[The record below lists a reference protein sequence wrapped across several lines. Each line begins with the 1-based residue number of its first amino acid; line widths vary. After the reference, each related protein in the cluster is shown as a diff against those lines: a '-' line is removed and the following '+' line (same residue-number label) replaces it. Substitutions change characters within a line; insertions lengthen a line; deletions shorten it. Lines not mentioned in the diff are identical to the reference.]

1 MAHSLAGKR
10 VVVTGAGGVIG
21 GWIARALSEAGASLC
36 LTDARPS
43 ALAAVAATL
52 DLGPEGFTHAADLTK
67 AEDIAAL
74 VAAVS
79 AQWGAPDILVNN
91 AGIYPSGFL
100 LDTSD
105 EDWDRI
111 FSINLRAPFLLS
123 RDLAKLM
130 IAEGRPGNIVNVSSG
145 GAKRARRTAVP
156 YCTSKVA
163 LDRLSEGFALEL
175 AEYGIRVN
183 ALYPGF
189 VAGSDVTALPDS
201 HVATVATSNPMG
213 RPTGYDDLAGPLV
226 FLCSEE
232 ARFVTGATLAID
244 GGGSAGVMTVFQDK
258 KRAL

>member
-1 MAHSLAGKR
+1 MTRSLAGKR
-10 VVVTGAGGVIG
+10 AVITGAGGIIG
-21 GWIARALSEAGASLC
+21 GWIAQALTAAGASLC
-36 LTDARPS
+36 LTDARAE
-43 ALAAVAATL
+43 ALDAAAARV
-52 DLGPEGFTHAADLTK
+52 DLGPEGFTHLADLTR
-67 AEDIAAL
+67 AEDIAGLAAAL
-74 VAAVS
+74 KAK
-79 AQWGAPDILVNN
+79 WGAPDILVNN

-105 EDWDRI
+105 AEWEQI
-111 FSINLRAPFLLS
+111 FAINLRAPFQLS

-130 IAEGRPGNIVNVSSG
+130 IADGRPGCIVNVSSG

-183 ALYPGF
+183 SLYPGF
-189 VAGSDVTALPDS
+189 VAGSAVTALPDD
-201 HVATVATSNPMG
+201 HANTVATANPMG
-213 RPTGYDDLAGPLV
+213 RPTCYEDLAGPLV

-232 ARFVTGATLAID
+232 ARYVTGATLAID
-244 GGGSAGVMTVFQDK
+244 GGGSAGVMTVYQDK